1 MRSRHSRVRDIY
13 TTKAAASESV
23 DDVGGDAEVTEELR
37 FLNIAD
43 DADAVRAGVDALK
56 AKEIKDELKMFGVA
70 VAGKKDQI
78 VDRLVECY
86 SLTVRPL
93 SHQTHHQTLSPIHS
107 K

>member
-43 DADAVRAGVDALK
+43 DAEWFVTD
-56 AKEIKDELKMFGVA
+56 
-70 VAGKKDQI
+70 
-78 VDRLVECY
+78 
-86 SLTVRPL
+86 SL
-93 SHQTHHQTLSPIHS
+93 
-107 K
+107 